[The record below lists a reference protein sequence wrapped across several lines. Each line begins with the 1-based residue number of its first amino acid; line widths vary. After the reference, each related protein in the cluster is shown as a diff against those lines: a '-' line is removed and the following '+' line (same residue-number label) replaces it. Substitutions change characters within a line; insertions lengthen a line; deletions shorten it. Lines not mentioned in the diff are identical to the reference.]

1 MEFGIFLTP
10 NARVVAEEARLAEEL
25 GFSHVWL
32 PDDPM
37 LGGGDLFACMALAAA
52 ATRTTMLGSGIA
64 AAPNRSAPVT
74 ANAIATI
81 NALAPGRVVLG
92 FGSGSATLATLGLP
106 PLTVRTVR
114 QQLTTIQGLL
124 RDGEGAYETGDLQ
137 TAVRFFNRDLEFT
150 KLTPRV
156 PTYLAAAAP
165 KMAALAGELTDGLIN
180 FGPAFRR
187 W

>member
-10 NARVVAEEARLAEEL
+10 DARVVAEEARLAEEL

-52 ATRTTMLGSGIA
+52 ATRTVMLGSGIA

-92 FGSGSATLATLGLP
+92 FGSG
-106 PLTVRTVR
+106 
-114 QQLTTIQGLL
+114 
-124 RDGEGAYETGDLQ
+124 
-137 TAVRFFNRDLEFT
+137 
-150 KLTPRV
+150 
-156 PTYLAAAAP
+156 
-165 KMAALAGELTDGLIN
+165 
-180 FGPAFRR
+180 
-187 W
+187 